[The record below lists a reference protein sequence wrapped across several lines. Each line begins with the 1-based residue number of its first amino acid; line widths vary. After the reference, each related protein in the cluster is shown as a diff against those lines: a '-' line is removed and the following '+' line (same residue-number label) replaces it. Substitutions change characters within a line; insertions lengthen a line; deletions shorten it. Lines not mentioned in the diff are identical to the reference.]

1 MTVAFVRQLGAESG
15 VQLNPLR
22 DNSEIPSTDNSD
34 QIFGILMRATRGR
47 IDKPF
52 VVDSGN
58 VYTKLGKGEPI
69 RKNALNEAWVHVV
82 EALSNGAYQC
92 VVQRLV
98 KAGEAKIKWAVCKL
112 DEETPK
118 NITFEVSE
126 EEPEGFFFAVKH
138 LECFNDGIKLSFHA
152 EAKREG
158 GKNVA
163 QDEIT
168 LQILDVDDVVL
179 YEFTGSLNEDAKD
192 DYGNSYYLPDVVA
205 SQTDALEVRVG
216 VQGES
221 AVVDTDSAAYDWD
234 ENGKQKWVTSKVL
247 VCFTEGSTVYEA
259 SDFVKARTALQNSP
273 YDFAYISSGGSQDAA
288 LLGQLAMLAYDTNR
302 QLRFDVPGKLDPE
315 AAVKFVEQL
324 NLGANKCPHLMQAFW
339 APIVSD
345 DPTGVNPKGYFGVA
359 TLNIALACA
368 RNAQV
373 NAKGFAPKNYPIAGR
388 EHQINRQGIVQKYF
402 LTSKE
407 KNLLANAKINPCGYE
422 TYTGGG
428 RYVFIDS
435 LTCAPVSNS
444 LRKLIS
450 VADMSTSID
459 DAVTRAG
466 KDFLQLP
473 MKVAVEK
480 MSAFLKKLLE
490 DAESSG
496 WLVPSDDPMMQ
507 GRSHVYVVKPSEA
520 RPYDVMVVDYYVRYD
535 GTVRQIHVTQ
545 TITK

>member
-69 RKNALNEAWVHVV
+69 RKNALHEAWVHVV

-158 GKNVA
+158 GQNVA

-216 VQGES
+216 V
-221 AVVDTDSAAYDWD
+221 
-234 ENGKQKWVTSKVL
+234 
-247 VCFTEGSTVYEA
+247 
-259 SDFVKARTALQNSP
+259 
-273 YDFAYISSGGSQDAA
+273 
-288 LLGQLAMLAYDTNR
+288 
-302 QLRFDVPGKLDPE
+302 
-315 AAVKFVEQL
+315 
-324 NLGANKCPHLMQAFW
+324 
-339 APIVSD
+339 
-345 DPTGVNPKGYFGVA
+345 
-359 TLNIALACA
+359 
-368 RNAQV
+368 
-373 NAKGFAPKNYPIAGR
+373 
-388 EHQINRQGIVQKYF
+388 
-402 LTSKE
+402 
-407 KNLLANAKINPCGYE
+407 
-422 TYTGGG
+422 
-428 RYVFIDS
+428 
-435 LTCAPVSNS
+435 PVSYTHLTLPTNS
-444 LRKLIS
+444 R
-450 VADMSTSID
+450 V
-459 DAVTRAG
+459 
-466 KDFLQLP
+466 
-473 MKVAVEK
+473 
-480 MSAFLKKLLE
+480 
-490 DAESSG
+490 
-496 WLVPSDDPMMQ
+496 
-507 GRSHVYVVKPSEA
+507 
-520 RPYDVMVVDYYVRYD
+520 
-535 GTVRQIHVTQ
+535 
-545 TITK
+545 

>member
-34 QIFGILMRATRGR
+34 QVFGIMMRATRGR

-58 VYTKLGKGEPI
+58 VYAKLGNGEPV

-98 KAGEAKIKWAVCKL
+98 KGGEAKIKWAVCKL
-112 DEETPK
+112 DAETPK
-118 NITFEVSE
+118 NITFEVSDT
-126 EEPEGFFFAVKH
+126 EPEGFFFAVKH
-138 LECFNDGIKLSFHA
+138 LECFNDGIKLAFHA
-152 EAKREG
+152 EAKRVDG
-158 GKNVA
+158 QNAANDV
-163 QDEIT
+163 IT
-168 LQILDVDDVVL
+168 LRVLDKSDVTL
-179 YEFTGSLNEDAKD
+179 YEFTGSLDEDAKD
-192 DYGNSYYLPDVVA
+192 DYGNSNFLPDVIA
-205 SQTDALEVRVG
+205 SQTDALEMRVG
-216 VQGES
+216 VKGEA
-221 AVVDTDSAAYDWD
+221 AVVDANSAAYDWD
-234 ENGKQKWVTSKVL
+234 ENGRQKWVTSDVL
-247 VCFTEGSTVYEA
+247 VCFTEGQTTYDTA
-259 SDFVKARTALQNSP
+259 DFVKARTALQNCP
-273 YDFAYISSGGSQDAA
+273 YDFAYISSGGSKDSAM
-288 LLGQLAMLAYDTNR
+288 LGQLAMLAYDTNK
-302 QLRFDVPGKLDPE
+302 QLRFDVPGNLDPE
-315 AAVKFVEQL
+315 AAVKFVEDL
-324 NLGANKCPHLMQAFW
+324 NLGANKCPHLMHAFW
-339 APIVSD
+339 APFISE
-345 DPTGVNPKGYFGVA
+345 DPTGVNPKGHFGVA

-388 EHQINRQGIVQKYF
+388 EHQISRQGIVQKQF
-402 LTSKE
+402 PTSKE
-407 KNLLANAKINPCGYE
+407 LNVLANAKINPCGYMS
-422 TYTGGG
+422 YTGGG

-473 MKVAVEK
+473 MKVAVDK
-480 MSAFLKKLLE
+480 MKTFMKRLLE
-490 DAESSG
+490 DAEASG
-496 WLVPSDDPMMQ
+496 WLVPSNDPAMK

-535 GTVRQIHVTQ
+535 GTARQIHVTQ